1 MRSDRGFRGFYGS
14 RTDSRPGLTVA
25 GLRTVRRRLSD
36 PRVRRSIERIL
47 RENVLC
53 SISTLSDRRRAHIH
67 TAYFAWSPALDL
79 YFLSAPSST
88 HARNLAA
95 NPSAAIAVY
104 RSTQSWGGSDR
115 GLQFFGT
122 CREAMGR
129 DAERAELLYSERF
142 PRYGRMLAA
151 ITPSGKRAARQ
162 LRSYR
167 FYRFVPRRIKILD
180 ERAFGGGVFVVASVR
195 HPKSARRP
203 ASKRPRR

>member
-1 MRSDRGFRGFYGS
+1 MKKAGGDQFLELAERS
-14 RTDSRPGLTVA
+14 A
-25 GLRTVRRRLSD
+25 
-36 PRVRRSIERIL
+36 
-47 RENVLC
+47 
-53 SISTLSDRRRAHIH
+53 
-67 TAYFAWSPALDL
+67 
-79 YFLSAPSST
+79 
-88 HARNLAA
+88 
-95 NPSAAIAVY
+95 
-104 RSTQSWGGSDR
+104 WGGQMKS
-115 GLQFFGT
+115 F
-122 CREAMGR
+122 EEIW
-129 DAERAELLYSERF
+129 DAAERLTIVARERAELLYSERF